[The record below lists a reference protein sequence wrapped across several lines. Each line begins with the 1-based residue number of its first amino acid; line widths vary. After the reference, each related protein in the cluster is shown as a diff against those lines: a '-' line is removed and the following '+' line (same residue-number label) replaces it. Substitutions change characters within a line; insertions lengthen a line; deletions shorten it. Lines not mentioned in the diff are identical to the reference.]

1 MSTQS
6 AAHTPIDLIIPI
18 TIDALNGQVD
28 IFGQEPRFPKYQANI
43 AKTVHILGLYNPNA
57 TEGLFEYT
65 GKDIR
70 INPSQVGYQY
80 ATIFSQELQ
89 NAITGRVLT
98 DIFIKS
104 KQQSEITLDNTE
116 YNNLGEFILSYI
128 AFTVFG
134 DPQNTSTILNSSEI
148 INRVIETQHITQK
161 LWAPQPTPSSSPLTG
176 DIVIRIMQKIFE
188 MSRDNGQLHER
199 LRNITN
205 QIMKQDPSRFTNSTT
220 TTLSK
225 WSPVPFYPDDKITF
239 NIVFKNFSF
248 TIGNKNAAAA
258 DENAPITDDTI
269 VGKITRTIFS
279 LVFTVAE
286 TQLDYTE
293 KDLTKA
299 YTVGYN
305 EGKLGK
311 SRRMYSSSA
320 VVYTKYLEGYSLGA
334 AYNTGYTSALK
345 GYNIPDTSSYTS
357 DNLVDEY
364 LTGFNTAKHLVNN
377 AWGVHIGK
385 IADSASIIATDTDG
399 NIYIT
404 GKTSVA
410 ESVKPCSV
418 NQIIAAEVA
427 GAAEVAEVA
436 EESDQI
442 AADSANTAITAAEV
456 VSTPAEES
464 AILLKYD
471 KNGKHIWT
479 MRIITSPTPA
489 EQKCGITSI
498 VFDNNHNMYI
508 SATISTSELINNSYM
523 TIEKTDAAATPI
535 TPTTPTILYSV
546 DANRHS
552 RLFFG
557 KNSTAG
563 VIMKFITDTAID
575 WIASIDG
582 ADNDQINQIAV
593 DCNNNVYV
601 SASVR
606 TNKFNSTMVKYRL
619 CRHPNTENTI
629 TGDNMLALS
638 ISTSIN
644 TQALLIKLNT
654 DGTIIWSVKADGSS
668 EDFGKNILI
677 GADNSI
683 YWSGTY
689 ANSFSDIQAFRM
701 YSTDGKYTTLAG
713 NSPTSSTDL
722 FMSKYT
728 PDGILVWATK
738 IGSTSNDD
746 EFSKNM
752 AIDSKDNILVACNMP
767 KINKNTDISQNTTAG
782 YLIKYTPEGRI
793 AWLTNIAG
801 TSSIKIGTI
810 TVDSQDGIIAG
821 LYFDEPTT
829 DITNTN
835 KYTILNS
842 QGKKIGDIIGYSST
856 FQRDAFYVRFKSTG
870 QYDWQIRVAA
880 IDCSASYHVYHTLDK
895 DDNIILT
902 NINSQSSGV
911 EYAIKYAKDSVECTY
926 NSVMHPWFINNS
938 DTTAATA
945 TPTTTSTST
954 STSTTNSLKLIKIL
968 AEGKAAT
975 INYAKAYD
983 DGYRC
988 GQEGRTPQNN
998 YYTTELRTH
1007 YTNGVEDGQAYKAGY
1022 DNTIRKNN
1030 LSKIPYDMSTQKSKY
1045 YSYAKGVQDA
1055 NNIYHSH

>member
-1 MSTQS
+1 MSKQS
-6 AAHTPIDLIIPI
+6 AAHTPIDLVIPI
-18 TIDALNGQVD
+18 SIDALNGQVD

-43 AKTVHILGLYNPNA
+43 AKTIHILGLYNPNA
-57 TEGLFEYT
+57 NEGLFEYT
-65 GKDIR
+65 GKDTR
-70 INPSQVGYQY
+70 INPSQFGYQY

-104 KQQSEITLDNTE
+104 KQQSEITLENTE
-116 YNNLGEFILSYI
+116 YNNLGEFIISYI

-161 LWAPQPTPSSSPLTG
+161 LWTTQTTPSPSPLTG

-205 QIMKQDPSRFTNSTT
+205 QIMKQDPSRFTNITSTS
-220 TTLSK
+220 SK
-225 WSPVPFYPDDKITF
+225 WSPIPFYPDDKITF

-286 TQLDYTE
+286 TKLDYTE

-299 YTVGYN
+299 YTIGYN
-305 EGKLGK
+305 EGKLGQ

-320 VVYTKYLEGYSLGA
+320 IVYTKYLEAYNLGA
-334 AYNTGYTSALK
+334 AYNTGYTAALK
-345 GYNIPDTSSYTS
+345 GYTIPDISSYTT

-385 IADSASIIATDTDG
+385 IADSASILATDNDG

-410 ESVKPCSV
+410 ESVKSYSV
-418 NQIIAAEVA
+418 NQIII
-427 GAAEVAEVA
+427 AEVAESAPVESA
-436 EESDQI
+436 IAGESDQI
-442 AADSANTAITAAEV
+442 ATDSANTTITTAELE
-456 VSTPAEES
+456 STPAEES
-464 AILLKYD
+464 AVLLKYD

-479 MRIITSPTPA
+479 IRIITSPTPA

-523 TIEKTDAAATPI
+523 TIEKTDAAS
-535 TPTTPTILYSV
+535 TPTTPTTPTTLYSV

-563 VIMKFITDTAID
+563 VIMKFTLDTAID

-593 DCNNNVYV
+593 DTNNNVYV

-629 TGDNMLALS
+629 TGDNMSALS

-677 GADNSI
+677 GTDNSI

-689 ANSFSDIQAFRM
+689 NNSLSDIQAFRM

-728 PDGILVWATK
+728 PEGILVWATK

-752 AIDSKDNILVACNMP
+752 AIDSKNNVLVACNMP
-767 KINKNTDISQNTTAG
+767 KLNKNTDISQNTAAG

-793 AWLTNIAG
+793 AWLTNISG
-801 TSSIKIGTI
+801 TASVKIGTI
-810 TVDSQDGIIAG
+810 AVDSSDGVIAG

-842 QGKKIGDIIGYSST
+842 QGKKIGDIIGYSPT
-856 FQRDAFYVRFKSTG
+856 FQRDAFYVRFTSTG
-870 QYDWQIRVAA
+870 QHDWQVRVAA
-880 IDCSASYHVYHTLDK
+880 IDCSASYHTYHTIDK

-938 DTTAATA
+938 DTT
-945 TPTTTSTST
+945 TTTPHTT
-954 STSTTNSLKLIKIL
+954 TPPTTNSLKLIKIL

-975 INYAKAYD
+975 INYSKAYD

-988 GQEGRTPQNN
+988 GQEARTPQNN
-998 YYTTELRTH
+998 YYTTELRSH

-1022 DNTIRKNN
+1022 DNIIRKNN

-1055 NNIYHSH
+1055 NHTNHTNHTNHI